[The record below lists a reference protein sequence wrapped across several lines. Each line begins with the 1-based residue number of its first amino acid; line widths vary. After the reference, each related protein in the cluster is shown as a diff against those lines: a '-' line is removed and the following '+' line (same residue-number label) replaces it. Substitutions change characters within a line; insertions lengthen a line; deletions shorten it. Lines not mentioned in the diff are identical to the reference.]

1 MALPPSP
8 FTNPAVTC
16 AKRALVADRLAL
28 SAPRFGNS
36 VGATLAHRAHQ

>member
-1 MALPPSP
+1 MSLPLLS

-28 SAPRFGNS
+28 SAPRLGNS
-36 VGATLAHRAHQ
+36 VGAILEHRAHQ